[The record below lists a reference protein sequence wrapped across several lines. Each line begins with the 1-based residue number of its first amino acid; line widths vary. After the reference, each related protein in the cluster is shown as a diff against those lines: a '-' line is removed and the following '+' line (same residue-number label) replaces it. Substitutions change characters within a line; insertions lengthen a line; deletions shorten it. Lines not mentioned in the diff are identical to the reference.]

1 MSDEP
6 GWITKREAATLVA
19 VDERT
24 IERKARAGMIA
35 SRRRPGFPTR
45 YWQADVEKWR
55 QTGKGAVQTG
65 VLETVPAS
73 NGNGHG
79 ALASLRP
86 PASVFEDALVELVQ
100 AAQRAFT
107 RAPIGP
113 TGPTEGPTG
122 PTLTPAE
129 HAAQYLTLAE
139 AAAHKRVSER
149 LVRRWIRE
157 GALPVEREP
166 RSVWTA
172 ADRGWRIR
180 RKDLEAL

>member
-1 MSDEP
+1 MREP
-6 GWITKREAATLVA
+6 GWITKAEAAERLQ

-24 IERKARAGMIA
+24 IERKARARKIA
-35 SRRRPGFPTR
+35 SKARPGFPT
-45 YWQADVEKWR
+45 WFWADDVEKLR
-55 QTGKGAVQTG
+55 HTGNGEVQTG
-65 VLETVPAS
+65 VLEAGPAS
-73 NGNGHG
+73 NGNGLQRHPAPLQNQDSATAVIVEALQALG
-79 ALASLRP
+79 A
-86 PASVFEDALVELVQ
+86 ALSQ
-100 AAQRAFT
+100 G
-107 RAPIGP
+107 PIGP
-113 TGPTEGPTG
+113 TGPTHGPTG

-129 HAAQYLTLAE
+129 HGAQYLTLAE